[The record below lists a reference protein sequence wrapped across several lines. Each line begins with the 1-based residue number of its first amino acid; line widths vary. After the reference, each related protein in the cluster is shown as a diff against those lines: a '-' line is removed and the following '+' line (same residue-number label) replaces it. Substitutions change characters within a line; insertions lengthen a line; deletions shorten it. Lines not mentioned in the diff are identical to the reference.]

1 MRFAAPFSL
10 LFFVIGQQ
18 LSEEITLP
26 VRPAGPIQ
34 QQEEPVDQII
44 DSFSEDEIYL
54 VESDEQLLIVT
65 FPDGIVDVLPFEQ
78 GKGLFSRFAG
88 GNGPEFR
95 SVQKKFGYGLTG
107 TTTGDG
113 QLLLIPISNPS
124 GLIRQNITITE
135 GRGEDLIDPIP
146 PPLKD
151 DVDRAFESYEQGWR
165 DLQRQLA
172 DKLDSGEITSE
183 AAAADWFRDGIT
195 EVRRRAFGEILELEA
210 IEFGGD
216 DWSAQRHA
224 DYIRGYVK

>member
-1 MRFAAPFSL
+1 MRFAAPVSL

-18 LSEEITLP
+18 FSDQITLP
-26 VRPAGPIQ
+26 FRPADPIEQ
-34 QQEEPVDQII
+34 QVQPGDTII
-44 DSFSEDEIYL
+44 DTFSEDEIYL

-65 FPDGIVDVLPFEQ
+65 FPDGIVDVIPFEQ

-88 GNGPEFR
+88 GDGPEFR

-107 TTTGDG
+107 TMTGNG

-124 GLIRQNITITE
+124 GLKRQNITITE
-135 GRGEDLIDPIP
+135 GRGEDLIEPIP
-146 PPLKD
+146 PPLQD
-151 DVDRAFESYEQGWR
+151 DVDRAFESYKAGWR

-183 AAAADWFRDGIT
+183 AAAAGWFRDGIT

-210 IEFGGD
+210 IEFGGE
-216 DWSAQRHA
+216 DWSAQRQA